1 MSTASPETMR
11 TFGEPNATVPIVD
24 SPELLAAIRVPAA
37 IDVRAPGQTSL
48 VQLSAL
54 VEQTQAATR
63 AAQKLVLGRES
74 VDLTW
79 RQEPGS
85 WSVAECL
92 DHLAQTTRAFLPAIA
107 TAVAAAPRLSTNRSL
122 QTGAVALLF
131 IRHLEPPYR
140 LRYKVLS
147 QLAPRCKDFEAAWNG
162 FVESQAQLS
171 EAICSAA
178 ARAIDRVR
186 IKSPVYG
193 RISYNVYGAFR
204 ILAAHERRHL
214 WQAQQILK
222 ALDQTP
228 ALRKQA

>member
-1 MSTASPETMR
+1 MR
-11 TFGEPNATVPIVD
+11 TSGEPNATIPE
-24 SPELLAAIRVPAA
+24 SPELLASILVPAA
-37 IDVRAPGQTSL
+37 GQASL
-48 VQLSAL
+48 VQLTSL
-54 VEQTQAATR
+54 LEQIQAATR
-63 AAQKLVLGRES
+63 AAQKLVLGRNP

-79 RQEPGS
+79 RHEPGS
-85 WSVAECL
+85 WSVAECF

-107 TAVAAAPRLSTNRSL
+107 TAVADAPGLSTNRSL

-147 QLAPRCKDFEAAWNG
+147 QLAPQCKDFEPARNG

-178 ARAIDRVR
+178 GLAIDRVR

-222 ALDQTP
+222 ALDQAP
-228 ALRKQA
+228 AIRKQA

>member
-1 MSTASPETMR
+1 MP
-11 TFGEPNATVPIVD
+11 TFGEPNAIVPAL
-24 SPELLAAIRVPAA
+24 PELLAAARVRTVQVRTSPAA
-37 IDVRAPGQTSL
+37 GQNSL
-48 VQLSAL
+48 LQLSAL
-54 VEQTQAATR
+54 VEQVQAATR
-63 AAQKLVLGRES
+63 AAQKLVLGRDP

-79 RQEPGS
+79 RQEPDS
-85 WSVAECL
+85 WSVAECF
-92 DHLAQTTRAFLPAIA
+92 DHLAQTARAFLPAIA
-107 TAVAAAPRLSTNRSL
+107 TAVAAAPGLPTNRPL
-122 QTGAVALLF
+122 QTGTVATLF

-147 QLAPRCKDFEAAWNG
+147 QLAPQCKNFEAAWSG

-178 ARAIDRVR
+178 GLAIDRVR

-214 WQAQQILK
+214 WQAEQILK

-228 ALRKQA
+228 PLREQA

>member
-1 MSTASPETMR
+1 MR
-11 TFGEPNATVPIVD
+11 TFGEPNAAVPAL
-24 SPELLAAIRVPAA
+24 PELLAAARLRTVQVRTSPAA
-37 IDVRAPGQTSL
+37 GQNSL
-48 VQLSAL
+48 LQLSAL
-54 VEQTQAATR
+54 VEQIQSATR
-63 AAQKLVLGRES
+63 AAQKLVLGREP

-79 RQEPGS
+79 RLERGS
-85 WSVAECL
+85 WSVAECF
-92 DHLAQTTRAFLPAIA
+92 DHLAQTARAFLPAIS
-107 TAVAAAPRLSTNRSL
+107 TAAAAAPGLSTNRSL
-122 QTGAVALLF
+122 QTGTVATLF

-140 LRYKVLS
+140 LRYKVLH
-147 QLAPRCKDFEAAWNG
+147 QLAPQCKDKDFEAAYNG

-178 ARAIDRVR
+178 GLAIDRVR

-214 WQAQQILK
+214 WQAEQILK

-228 ALRKQA
+228 PLREQA